1 MKYIYQFDVAA
12 IILTLSILY
21 SVLKIRTI
29 QTNFSRTFYLLL
41 VFTTLT
47 SIFDLAACILQ
58 SNPLNYSR
66 ILLFANKT
74 LYQLAYHSVPV
85 SFFYCIYFTAKKN
98 SRPTRRDAI
107 LYNIPFYISML
118 LVIFNIFVHKV
129 FYFDENNVYHHGP
142 LCFYLYF
149 EAFGYILF
157 SLFYFIKKRKNFPIY
172 QVITIVS
179 YCIIIFISVLIQFT
193 IQNIR
198 IINLI
203 LAIAV
208 LISYMAL
215 ENPAKYEDKDMK
227 LYNKEAFFIKAK
239 DYFDSQTPFY
249 LMKFDFSNLEYF
261 GDYLSNNTY
270 SELTKNI
277 SDFFK
282 SIFSKNDLYR
292 YDENTLLIFLRNDH
306 EERNNEIIQIQKRF
320 NSPFKCGQT
329 ELTLSYT
336 FHVYN
341 IPHDASKLD
350 ELQRCFDKILSSAI
364 ALESNNE
371 KNIQSIIGNQLK
383 ETEIIDILDKAI
395 SENGFELYFQ
405 PIYNISKHK
414 FTAAE
419 ALVRLKK
426 TSYTSVDLEP
436 DVFIPF
442 AEKYGMITQIGRII
456 FNQFCNFLVKNKPWN
471 YGIEYIN
478 VNLSPI
484 QSIQPQFMQE
494 YLQIMQNYKISPQY
508 VNFEIINSSSPLQ
521 NQAILENMKNLR
533 KHNINFFLDSY
544 GKNSKNIISITQ
556 FPFYAVKID
565 KQMVWT
571 LNSDEK
577 SKIILRETISMIKD
591 LGMDVVAEGIESH
604 AQAIELIKMGC
615 NFLQG
620 FYYSEPLPML
630 EFMQFIR

>member
-1 MKYIYQFDVAA
+1 MEYVYQFNVAA
-12 IILTLSILY
+12 IILTLAILY
-21 SVLKIRTI
+21 SVIRIRTI
-29 QTNFSRTFYLLL
+29 QTNLSRTFYFLLI
-41 VFTTLT
+41 FTTLT
-47 SIFDLAACILQ
+47 SIFDLTACILQ
-58 SNPLNYSR
+58 SNPMNYSR

-74 LYQLAYHSVPV
+74 LYQIAYHSVPV

-98 SRPTRRDAI
+98 NRPTKRDAI

-129 FYFDENNVYHHGP
+129 FYFDENNIYHHGP
-142 LCFYLYF
+142 LCLYLYI

-157 SLFYFIKKRKNFPIY
+157 SLFYFIKKRKNFPLY

-193 IQNIR
+193 IPNIR

-227 LYNKEAFFIKAK
+227 LYNKDAFIIKAK
-239 DYFDSQTPFY
+239 DLFYSKSPFY
-249 LMKFDFSNLEYF
+249 LMKFNFANLEYF
-261 GDYLSNNTY
+261 GDFLGDNTY

-277 SDFFK
+277 SDFFM
-282 SIFSKNDLYR
+282 SIFSK
-292 YDENTLLIFLRNDH
+292 YDIYKYNEDTLLIFLSDDL
-306 EERNNEIIQIQKRF
+306 EERNNEIVEIQKRF

-329 ELTLSYT
+329 ELTVSFT
-336 FHVYN
+336 FNVYN
-341 IPHDASKLD
+341 VPHDASNLE
-350 ELQRCFDKILSSAI
+350 ELLRLFDNILVNAI
-364 ALESNNE
+364 ALETDDE
-371 KNIQSIIGNQLK
+371 KNIQPIIGNTLK
-383 ETEIIDILDKAI
+383 ETEIIAILDKAI
-395 SENGFELYFQ
+395 EENGFELYFQ
-405 PIYNISKHK
+405 PIYNVSKHK
-414 FTAAE
+414 FTSAE

-426 TSYTSVDLEP
+426 ANYLSGDLEP
-436 DVFIPF
+436 EIFIPF
-442 AEKYGMITQIGRII
+442 AEKYGMISQIGRII

-478 VNLSPI
+478 INLSPI
-484 QSIQPQFMQE
+484 QAIQPQFMQE

-521 NQAILENMKNLR
+521 NQAILENMKALK

-544 GKNSKNIISITQ
+544 GKSSKNIISIPQ

-565 KQMVWT
+565 RQMIWS

-577 SKIILRETISMIKD
+577 SKIILRETISMIKN

-604 AQAIELIKMGC
+604 EQAIELIKMGC

-620 FYYSEPLPML
+620 FYYSDPLPVPD
-630 EFMQFIR
+630 FMQFIR